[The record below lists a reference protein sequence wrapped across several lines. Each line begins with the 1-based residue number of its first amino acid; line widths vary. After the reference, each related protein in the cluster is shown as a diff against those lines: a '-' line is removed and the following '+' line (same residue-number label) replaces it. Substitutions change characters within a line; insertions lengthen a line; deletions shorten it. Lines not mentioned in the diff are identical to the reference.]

1 MDIAKLII
9 GGVLL
14 ASIVKE
20 DIDKVTLYSMGV
32 FIFLGII
39 ACFMGAFALWGIF
52 DLRKQ
57 Q

>member
-1 MDIAKLII
+1 
-9 GGVLL
+9 
-14 ASIVKE
+14 
-20 DIDKVTLYSMGV
+20 MGV

-52 DLRKQ
+52 DFRKQ